1 MSTLEATISMLEI
14 MPEESRRMVFE
25 YTQELFESD
34 KAANPFVPVNEE
46 QILKDLEISRE
57 QTSQGKVRKMADAL
71 TDLRK
76 RHGFI

>member
-25 YTQELFESD
+25 YTQELFASD